1 MRHVTTVATTAL
13 VTAIISSWGTTMM
26 VAHSLKNTGNVR
38 IASQIRAETPARR
51 NAATTEDMHTETSWS
66 RWPSVTDF

>member
-1 MRHVTTVATTAL
+1 MRHATTIAATAL

-26 VAHSLKNTGNVR
+26 VAHSAKNTGSIR
-38 IASQIRAETPARR
+38 FASQIRLELPGSR
-51 NAATTEDMHTETSWS
+51 NTATTKDVQTEMSWN

>member
-1 MRHVTTVATTAL
+1 MRHVNTIAITAL

-26 VAHSLKNTGNVR
+26 VVHSSQNTGSAR
-38 IASQIRAETPARR
+38 IASQVRTEPAGPR
-51 NAATTEDMHTETSWS
+51 NVATTEEMQTETSWT